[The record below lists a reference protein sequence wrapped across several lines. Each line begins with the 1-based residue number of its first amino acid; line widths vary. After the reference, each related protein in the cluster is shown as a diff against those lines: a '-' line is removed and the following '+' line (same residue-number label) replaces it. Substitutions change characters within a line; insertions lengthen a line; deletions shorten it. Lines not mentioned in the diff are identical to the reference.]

1 MDYII
6 RDANQNDM
14 KSVLGL
20 IKELALFERE
30 PNEVIITEN
39 QLIKDGFTKYPKFK
53 CFVAE
58 VKSEVVGIALLYPRY
73 STWKG
78 QAMHLEDLIV
88 TKKHRGKGIGFALF
102 SKFIKYSHD
111 LKVKRVQWVV
121 LDWNVNAIDFY
132 ERNGAVV
139 LDDWR
144 VALMDDKA
152 IKKFVENESI

>member
-1 MDYII
+1 MDYLI

-39 QLIKDGFTKYPKFK
+39 QLIKDGFTKDPKFK

-102 SKFIKYSHD
+102 SEFIKVSD
-111 LKVKRVQWVV
+111 LVGV
-121 LDWNVNAIDFY
+121 LFCL
-132 ERNGAVV
+132 E
-139 LDDWR
+139 
-144 VALMDDKA
+144 
-152 IKKFVENESI
+152 

>member
-1 MDYII
+1 MDYLI

-20 IKELALFERE
+20 IK
-30 PNEVIITEN
+30 
-39 QLIKDGFTKYPKFK
+39 DGFTKDPKFK

-132 ERNGAVV
+132 EKNGAVV

>member
-1 MDYII
+1 MDYLI

-39 QLIKDGFTKYPKFK
+39 QLIKDGFTKDPKFK

-78 QAMHLEDLIV
+78 QALHLEDLIV
-88 TKKHRGKGIGFALF
+88 TKKYRGKGIGFALF

-132 ERNGAVV
+132 EKNGAVV

>member
-1 MDYII
+1 
-6 RDANQNDM
+6 
-14 KSVLGL
+14 
-20 IKELALFERE
+20 
-30 PNEVIITEN
+30 
-39 QLIKDGFTKYPKFK
+39 
-53 CFVAE
+53 
-58 VKSEVVGIALLYPRY
+58 
-73 STWKG
+73 
-78 QAMHLEDLIV
+78 MHLEDLIV

-111 LKVKRVQWVV
+111 LKVNRVQWVV

>member
-1 MDYII
+1 MDYLI

-39 QLIKDGFTKYPKFK
+39 QLIKDGFTKDPKFK

-58 VKSEVVGIALLYPRY
+58 VKYEVVGIALLYPRY

-102 SKFIKYSHD
+102 SEFIKYSHD

-132 ERNGAVV
+132 EKNGAVV

>member
-6 RDANQNDM
+6 RDAKQNDM

-30 PNEVIITEN
+30 PDEVIITED
-39 QLIKDGFTKYPKFK
+39 QLIKDGFSTEPKFK

-58 VKSEVVGIALLYPRY
+58 VNEEVVGIALLYPRY

-78 QAMHLEDLIV
+78 PAIHLEDLIV
-88 TKKHRGKGIGFALF
+88 TKKHRGNGIGFALF
-102 SKFIKYSHD
+102 SKFIKYSYD

-121 LDWNVNAIDFY
+121 LDWNTNAIDFY
-132 ERNGAVV
+132 KRNGAVV

-144 VALMDDKA
+144 VALMDNNG
-152 IKKFVENESI
+152 IQKFVENESI

>member
-1 MDYII
+1 MDYLI
-6 RDANQNDM
+6 RGANQNDM

-20 IKELALFERE
+20 IKELAFFERE

-39 QLIKDGFTKYPKFK
+39 QLIKDGFTKDPKFK

-88 TKKHRGKGIGFALF
+88 TKKHRGRGIGFALF

-111 LKVKRVQWVV
+111 LNVKRVQWVV

-132 ERNGAVV
+132 EKNGAVV

>member
-1 MDYII
+1 MDYLI
-6 RDANQNDM
+6 RGANQNDM

-39 QLIKDGFTKYPKFK
+39 QLIKDGFTTHPKFK

-58 VKSEVVGIALLYPRY
+58 VKSKVVGIALFYPRY

-78 QAMHLEDLIV
+78 PAIHLEDLIV

-102 SKFIKYSHD
+102 SKFLKYSYD

-121 LDWNVNAIDFY
+121 LDWNINAIDFY
-132 ERNGAVV
+132 KRNGAVV
-139 LDDWR
+139 LDNWR
-144 VALMDDKA
+144 VALMDNNG
-152 IKKFVENESI
+152 IQKFVENESI

>member
-1 MDYII
+1 MDYLI

-39 QLIKDGFTKYPKFK
+39 QLMKDGFSKNPKFK

-58 VKSEVVGIALLYPRY
+58 VKSEVIGIALLYPRY

-111 LKVKRVQWVV
+111 LKVKRVQQNQKFFPISVKLKVTKIELYLILIFWSLNLVV
-121 LDWNVNAIDFY
+121 CV
-132 ERNGAVV
+132 
-139 LDDWR
+139 
-144 VALMDDKA
+144 
-152 IKKFVENESI
+152 